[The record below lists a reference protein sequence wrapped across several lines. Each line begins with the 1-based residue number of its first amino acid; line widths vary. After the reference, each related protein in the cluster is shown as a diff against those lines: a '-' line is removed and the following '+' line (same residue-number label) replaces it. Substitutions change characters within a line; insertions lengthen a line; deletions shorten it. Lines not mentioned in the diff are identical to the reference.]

1 MRSKGLRSGL
11 SIQIWTALGAIPAEV
26 QEFSPRVNIADAP
39 CGLVRSCS
47 ADTLKDCRQHRK
59 RAWPG
64 EVSANDLK
72 RERELREVTLAEITS
87 ATRIGPRFLEALENE
102 EWEKL
107 PGGVFNRGFV
117 RSVAR
122 YLGLDEEALLGE
134 YDLAHGAQ
142 VQAAAERPEKGIP
155 AVPKWF
161 PVVVLLG
168 ILVVLAGAI
177 AGGIY
182 AWRRYS
188 ANRATKQSQ
197 EVPQQVAP
205 ANGSAV
211 PGCWIPNEF
220 GNRTQSAA
228 SLEAE
233 AAQPPLDLFVSL
245 SATTHVRILA
255 DGKVLFDGELASGE
269 NRHFPAKEWFEVT
282 AANSSA
288 VLLEL
293 NGQTMPP
300 LGAPGASGTITIG
313 RKDLKQAASGNS
325 QP

>member
-1 MRSKGLRSGL
+1 LQAAQEEGMAKGS
-11 SIQIWTALGAIPAEV
+11 
-26 QEFSPRVNIADAP
+26 F
-39 CGLVRSCS
+39 
-47 ADTLKDCRQHRK
+47 
-59 RAWPG
+59 G
-64 EVSANDLK
+64 ERLK

-168 ILVVLAGAI
+168 LLVVLAGAI

-188 ANRATKQSQ
+188 ANRATKQSLD
-197 EVPQQVAP
+197 VPQHVAP
-205 ANGSAV
+205 ANGSAGPAAGSPTNPAAEQSMAS
-211 PGCWIPNEF
+211 PGA
-220 GNRTQSAA
+220 Q
-228 SLEAE
+228 
-233 AAQPPLDLFVSL
+233 AAQPPLDLLVSL

-255 DGKVLFDGELASGE
+255 DGKVLFDAELASGE
-269 NRHFPAKEWFEVT
+269 NRHFPAQELFEVT
-282 AANSSA
+282 AGNSSA

-300 LGAPGASGTITIG
+300 LGAPGASGTIRLG